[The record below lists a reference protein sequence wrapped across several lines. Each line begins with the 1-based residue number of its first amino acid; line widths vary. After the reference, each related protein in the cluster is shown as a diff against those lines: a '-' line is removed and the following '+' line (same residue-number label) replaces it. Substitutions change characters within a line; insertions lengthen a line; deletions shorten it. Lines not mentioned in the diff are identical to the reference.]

1 MSSFF
6 MKKWIGNEFDKVI
19 KGKMKDILEI
29 ESF

>member
-1 MSSFF
+1 